1 MQTPV
6 LERHTPPKYWP
17 LGEMWLSLCSV
28 TPARPRF
35 AVSTLAAIGALVMV
49 LSIGVP
55 INSPAFADEYPTWE
69 EVQDARRD
77 VAKAEAKV
85 KQIMALLEKLEKEA
99 ADAEMEAAR
108 LGEVYYEALAE
119 LDEATFRQQ
128 QLQSEADSAQ
138 ILAEESR
145 LQAGQFVAEL
155 ARVGGADL
163 SATLFISGDDATEL
177 LSRIGYAAKIAEQTD
192 GIYARALADQN
203 AAQSLSDQAEVAR
216 QIREELQVKAEAAYE
231 AANAAA
237 LRAYAAVEAQLE
249 NSARLEAQLEVLIEK
264 REATEADYQK
274 GEIERAKAQQG
285 GTVAGMIDP
294 GQISGAGWARPSG
307 GYVSSH
313 FGMRVHPIYGVAR
326 LHAGIDLATACG
338 RPVYAARGG
347 RVSYA
352 GWLGTS
358 GNFIRV
364 SHDDGVTT
372 GYAHLQNGSLYVR
385 LGQTVATGQ
394 LIGRIGNTGGS
405 TGCHLH
411 LETRQNMVAQDPY
424 PFFLNRGIRLG

>member
-1 MQTPV
+1 
-6 LERHTPPKYWP
+6 
-17 LGEMWLSLCSV
+17 
-28 TPARPRF
+28 
-35 AVSTLAAIGALVMV
+35 MV

-216 QIREELQVKAEAAYE
+216 QIREELQVIAEAAYE

-294 GQISGAGWARPSG
+294 GQISGAGWAKPSG

-347 RVSYA
+347 RVSYS

-364 SHDDGVTT
+364 THDDGVTT

-405 TGCHLH
+405 RGCHLH

>member
-1 MQTPV
+1 
-6 LERHTPPKYWP
+6 
-17 LGEMWLSLCSV
+17 MWLSLYFV

-35 AVSTLAAIGALVMV
+35 VVSTLAAIGALVMV

-55 INSPAFADEYPTWE
+55 FNSPAFADEYPTWE

-99 ADAEMEAAR
+99 AEAEMEAAR

-128 QLQSEADSAQ
+128 QLQGEADSAQ
-138 ILAEESR
+138 VLAEESR
-145 LQAGQFVAEL
+145 LQAGQFIAEL

-163 SATLFISGDDATEL
+163 SATLFISGDDATQL

-216 QIREELQVKAEAAYE
+216 QIREELQLVAEAAYE

-237 LRAYAAVEAQLE
+237 MRAYAAVEAQLE

-264 REATEADYQK
+264 REATEADYRK

-294 GQISGAGWARPSG
+294 GQISGAGWAKPSG

-338 RPVYAARGG
+338 RPVYAARAG
-347 RVSYA
+347 RVSYS

-358 GNFIRV
+358 GNFIRLT
-364 SHDDGVTT
+364 HEDGFTT
-372 GYAHLQNGSLYVR
+372 GYAHLQSGSLYVQ